1 MNILDVVRQFSVSA
15 AEPVTILISTAI
27 LLFLATLLAVTYGLK
42 GNGLSNRWRLAIT
55 FPLLS
60 LTTMLIILVVK
71 SSLAL
76 SLGLVGA
83 LSIVRFRAAIK
94 DPEELTYI
102 FLAIALGL
110 GFGAEQMLITIT
122 FFLIALVVIFV
133 QRWLIDRFSTQA
145 LTEKDMQQLQLS
157 FSKKGTAIS
166 LTSIQ
171 EHVDRH
177 ASQWR
182 LVRTSTTNTFSATF
196 LVELKEVSSY
206 DALVFELQKI
216 DSDVQISM
224 IGYTPII

>member
-1 MNILDVVRQFSVSA
+1 MNILNVVRQFSISA
-15 AEPVTILISTAI
+15 AEPASILISVG
-27 LLFLATLLAVTYGLK
+27 LLLLLATMLAVTYGLK

-102 FLAIALGL
+102 FLAIAFGL
-110 GFGAEQMLITIT
+110 GFGAEQVLITIT
-122 FFLIALVVIFV
+122 FFVIALVVIFI
-133 QRWLIDRFSTQA
+133 QRWLIDRFSSQS

-157 FSKKGTAIS
+157 FSDKAKDVS
-166 LTSIQ
+166 LSSVQ
-171 EHVDRH
+171 EMIDQH

-182 LVRTSTTNTFSATF
+182 LVRADSSKSLSVTF
-196 LVELKEVSSY
+196 LVE
-206 DALVFELQKI
+206 FENETSFDDLLTKLEKH
-216 DSDVQISM
+216 DSKVHVSM
-224 IGYTPII
+224 IGYTPIV